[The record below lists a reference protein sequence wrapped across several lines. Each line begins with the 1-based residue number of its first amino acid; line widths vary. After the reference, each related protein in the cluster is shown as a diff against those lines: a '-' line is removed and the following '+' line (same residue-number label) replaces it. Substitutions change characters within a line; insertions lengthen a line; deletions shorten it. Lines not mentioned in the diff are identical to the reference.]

1 MKKLTTL
8 ILTLAAVQMSFAQL
22 LVEDFNFT
30 GAVISVNGWNPTAS
44 PTATPAISTTT
55 GLTYAGFDGNGIGN
69 AVSLAPSGEDLTKN
83 LSAAQTSGTIYMTFM
98 VNVSATTSANGGYIT
113 GLTSGTTAF
122 LTNYNLRVFVK
133 ASGAGFDFGVSRTNG
148 TPVAFTG
155 NTYNFNQ
162 TYLVTCK
169 YVIGTSAAFDDVAS
183 LYVHPATPALT
194 EPATMSATFTGTTG
208 ADVISAGI
216 AAIFI
221 RQGATAESVT
231 AVVDGFRVSNTWIQ
245 TIPVELVK
253 FAAQKDKSAA
263 KLTWTTATEL
273 NNAFYAIERSTD
285 GKDFD
290 KIGEVSGYGNSQQ
303 MRNYTFMDEKP
314 SGSVN
319 YYRLR
324 QVDFNGKET
333 VSKTVSVNFDKN
345 ASIKVYPAIATD
357 KINVEINSDG
367 AADLTIVN
375 LAGQVVKTQKVENTE
390 GVLPINISDLPN
402 GSYIIRMV
410 SKTGE
415 MTKRFEK
422 Q

>member
-1 MKKLTTL
+1 MKRLTTL
-8 ILTLAAVQMSFAQL
+8 VFSFLAISVLNSQTTLASWSFEGITVSGTAGTTLNITAGGSTADAGALTAGSVVSALHASASTVYSTPGGNGSTKALSSNFWAVGDYYQFK
-22 LVEDFNFT
+22 VTTT
-30 GAVISVNGWNPTAS
+30 GYSGIKASWDHTGSNTGPGPFKLQYTVTPGGASGYTDVSTYTIPNRLPSVNNAVTW
-44 PTATPAISTTT
+44 STTT
-55 GLTYAGFDGNGIGN
+55 AITLDSTTFRG
-69 AVSLAPSGEDLTKN
+69 DLTAI
-83 LSAAQTSGTIYMTFM
+83 AA
-98 VNVSATTSANGGYIT
+98 VNNQSEVYFRVVCTAATAIATTFGT
-113 GLTSGTTAF
+113 G
-122 LTNYNLRVFVK
+122 
-133 ASGAGFDFGVSRTNG
+133 
-148 TPVAFTG
+148 
-155 NTYNFNQ
+155 
-162 TYLVTCK
+162 
-169 YVIGTSAAFDDVAS
+169 GTSRIDNFKV
-183 LYVHPATPALT
+183 T
-194 EPATMSATFTGTTG
+194 
-208 ADVISAGI
+208 ADV
-216 AAIFI
+216 
-221 RQGATAESVT
+221 V
-231 AVVDGFRVSNTWIQ
+231 
-245 TIPVELVK
+245 IPVELVK

-273 NNAFYAIERSTD
+273 NNAFYAIERSTN

-290 KIGEVSGYGNSQQ
+290 KIGEVSGYGNSQR
-303 MRNYTFMDEKP
+303 MRDYTFMDEKP

-375 LAGQVVKTQKVENTE
+375 LAGQVMKTQKVENTE

>member
-1 MKKLTTL
+1 MKRFITL
-8 ILTLAAVQMSFAQL
+8 FLALAAVQMSSAQISITSNSFTYSQDFSTLVNSGVANNNTTLPAGWVL
-22 LVEDFNFT
+22 LEKGSSSRNNTAYTADN
-30 GAVISVNGWNPTAS
+30 GATNSGDIYSVGVASNTERGLGSIRSGSLSPLFGVSFVNNSGGVISSISVAYRGETWRVATINRQDSIKFEYAIGATGIDTVNGTWVRVPELDYINPGQAALATAGGTEIHS
-44 PTATPAISTTT
+44 TA
-55 GLTYAGFDGNGIGN
+55 
-69 AVSLAPSGEDLTKN
+69 
-83 LSAAQTSGTIYMTFM
+83 LSYT
-98 VNVSATTSANGGYIT
+98 IT
-113 GLTSGTTAF
+113 GLNIPSGTTF
-122 LTNYNLRVFVK
+122 YFR
-133 ASGAGFDFGVSRTNG
+133 
-148 TPVAFTG
+148 
-155 NTYNFNQ
+155 FND
-162 TYLVTCK
+162 
-169 YVIGTSAAFDDVAS
+169 ANA
-183 LYVHPATPALT
+183 
-194 EPATMSATFTGTTG
+194 TG
-208 ADVISAGI
+208 ADDM
-216 AAIFI
+216 
-221 RQGATAESVT
+221 T
-231 AVVDGFRVSNTWIQ
+231 AVDDFQISMLV
-245 TIPVELVK
+245 IPVELVK

-285 GKDFD
+285 GKTFD

-303 MRNYTFMDEKP
+303 MRTYAYVDEKP
-314 SGSVN
+314 SGAVN

-324 QVDFNGKET
+324 QVDFDRKET

-367 AADLTIVN
+367 AVDLTIVN
-375 LAGQVVKTQKVENTE
+375 LVGQVVKTQKVENTE